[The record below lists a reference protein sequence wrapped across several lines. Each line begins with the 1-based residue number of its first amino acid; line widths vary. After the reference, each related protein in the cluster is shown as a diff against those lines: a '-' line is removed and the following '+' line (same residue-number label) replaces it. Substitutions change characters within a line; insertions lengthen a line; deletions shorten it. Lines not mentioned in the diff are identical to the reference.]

1 MNGISMIQDARS
13 QSTPVSEP
21 FIDLKKV
28 SLIYGEKEQTL
39 AIDRLSLSIDR
50 GSFVAVVGP
59 SGCGKSTLLKLIS
72 GLIPPSQGDVLIEGA
87 RVTGPVQKVGMAFQ
101 NPLLM
106 PWRTTLRNVVLPM
119 EIVERNPVRFKKH
132 QADHIAK
139 ARQLLASVGLKD
151 FEKKFPWQL
160 SGGMQQRASLCRSI
174 IHNPEILML
183 DEPFG
188 ALDSFT
194 REELWQSMQDLWLKE
209 KFTALLITHDLREA
223 VFLADVIYVMSGRP
237 GKIVSRREVKFPR
250 RRSIELMSDAA
261 FIEIVQ
267 ELRQFIAEARSQ
279 QAG

>member
-1 MNGISMIQDARS
+1 MADNGV
-13 QSTPVSEP
+13 PNSETRP

-28 SLIYGEKEQTL
+28 SLIYGEEEEQTL
-39 AIDRLSLSIDR
+39 AIDRLSMSIER

-59 SGCGKSTLLKLIS
+59 SGCGKSTLLKLVS
-72 GLIPPSQGDVLIEGA
+72 GLITPSQGDVVIEGA
-87 RVTGPVQKVGMAFQ
+87 KVTGPIQKVGMAFQ

-119 EIVERNPVRFKKH
+119 EIVERSILRFRKH
-132 QADHIAK
+132 EAAHLEK
-139 ARQLLASVGLKD
+139 ARQLLASVGLNA
-151 FEKKFPWQL
+151 FENKYPWQL
-160 SGGMQQRASLCRSI
+160 SGGMQQRASLCRAI

-194 REELWQSMQDLWLKE
+194 REELWQAMQDLWLKE

-237 GKIVSRREVKFPR
+237 GKIVSRREVNFPR
-250 RRSIELMSDAA
+250 RRHLELTSSPQFTDVV
-261 FIEIVQ
+261 E
-267 ELRQFIAEARSQ
+267 ELRQFIAGARSQ
-279 QAG
+279 QAA

>member
-1 MNGISMIQDARS
+1 
-13 QSTPVSEP
+13 
-21 FIDLKKV
+21 
-28 SLIYGEKEQTL
+28 
-39 AIDRLSLSIDR
+39 
-50 GSFVAVVGP
+50 VGP

-87 RVTGPVQKVGMAFQ
+87 KVTGPVQKVGMAFQ

-119 EIVERNPVRFKKH
+119 EIVERNPIRFKKH
-132 QADHIAK
+132 QADHVAK

>member
-1 MNGISMIQDARS
+1 MNGISMIQDVSS
-13 QSTPVSEP
+13 QSTQVSEP

-87 RVTGPVQKVGMAFQ
+87 KVTGPVQKVGMAFQ

-119 EIVERNPVRFKKH
+119 EIVERNPIRFKKH
-132 QADHIAK
+132 QADHVAK

-250 RRSIELMSDAA
+250 RRSIELMSDPA

-279 QAG
+279 HAG

>member
-1 MNGISMIQDARS
+1 MNGISMIQDVSS
-13 QSTPVSEP
+13 QSTQVSEP

-87 RVTGPVQKVGMAFQ
+87 KVTGPVQKVGMAFQ

-119 EIVERNPVRFKKH
+119 EIVERNPIRFKKH
-132 QADHIAK
+132 QADHVAK

-250 RRSIELMSDAA
+250 RRSIELMSDPA

>member
-1 MNGISMIQDARS
+1 MNGISMIQDVSS
-13 QSTPVSEP
+13 QSTQVSEP

-87 RVTGPVQKVGMAFQ
+87 KVTGPVQKVGMAFQ

-119 EIVERNPVRFKKH
+119 EIVERNPIRFKKH
-132 QADHIAK
+132 QADHVAK

>member
-1 MNGISMIQDARS
+1 MIQDVRS
-13 QSTPVSEP
+13 QSTQVSEP

-39 AIDRLSLSIDR
+39 AIDRLNLSIDR

-72 GLIPPSQGDVLIEGA
+72 GLIPPTQGDVLIEGTK
-87 RVTGPVQKVGMAFQ
+87 VTGPVQKVGMAFQ

-119 EIVERNPVRFKKH
+119 EIVERTPLRFRKH

-261 FIEIVQ
+261 FTEIVQ

-279 QAG
+279 QAD

>member
-1 MNGISMIQDARS
+1 MIQNAGSHSS
-13 QSTPVSEP
+13 QVSEP

-39 AIDRLSLSIDR
+39 AIDRLNLSIDR

-72 GLIPPSQGDVLIEGA
+72 GLIPPSQGDVLIEGEK
-87 RVTGPVQKVGMAFQ
+87 VTGPVQKVGMAFQ

-119 EIVERNPVRFKKH
+119 EIVERNPIRFKKH

-250 RRSIELMSDAA
+250 RRSIELMSDPA
-261 FIEIVQ
+261 FTEIVQ
-267 ELRQFIAEARSQ
+267 ELRQFIAEARAQ

>member
-1 MNGISMIQDARS
+1 MIQNAGS
-13 QSTPVSEP
+13 QSSQVSEP

-39 AIDRLSLSIDR
+39 AIDRLNLSIDR

-72 GLIPPSQGDVLIEGA
+72 GLIPPSQGDVLIEGEK
-87 RVTGPVQKVGMAFQ
+87 VTGPVQKVGMAFQ

-119 EIVERNPVRFKKH
+119 EIVERNPIRFKKH

-250 RRSIELMSDAA
+250 RRSIELMSDPA
-261 FIEIVQ
+261 FTEIVQ
-267 ELRQFIAEARSQ
+267 ELRQFIAEARAQ

>member
-1 MNGISMIQDARS
+1 MAADDRPLQA
-13 QSTPVSEP
+13 TPAGEP
-21 FIDLKKV
+21 FITMKKV
-28 SLIYGEKEQTL
+28 SLIYGEREQTL
-39 AIDRLSLSIDR
+39 AIDRLSLSIER

-72 GLIPPSQGDVLIEGA
+72 GLILPSQGDVTIDGA
-87 RVTGPVQKVGMAFQ
+87 KVTGPVQKVGMAFQ

-119 EIVERNPVRFKKH
+119 EIVERNPVRFKRNE
-132 QADHIAK
+132 AAHIVK
-139 ARQLLASVGLKD
+139 ARQLLASVGLQD
-151 FEKKFPWQL
+151 FERKFPWQL

-194 REELWQSMQDLWLKE
+194 REELWQAMQDLWLKE

-237 GKIVSRREVKFPR
+237 GKIATRREITFPR
-250 RRSIELMSDAA
+250 RRSIDLMSDPE
-261 FIEIVQ
+261 FLEIVQ
-267 ELRQFIAEARSQ
+267 ELRHFIAEGRAQR
-279 QAG
+279 AA